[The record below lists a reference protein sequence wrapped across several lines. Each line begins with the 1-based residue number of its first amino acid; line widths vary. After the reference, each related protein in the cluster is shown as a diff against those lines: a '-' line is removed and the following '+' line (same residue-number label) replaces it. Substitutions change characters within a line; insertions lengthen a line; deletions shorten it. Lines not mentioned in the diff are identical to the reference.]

1 MGDGAKGEE
10 KLGAREQ
17 VRVASKPGQVAQAL
31 TCVILEYPSICPSQH
46 VPAFPAPGRPRLLPS
61 LHASMCSSSPL
72 WEKTQN
78 GQHAVSLCPWCS
90 RVQLSPGLSC
100 SPPTPRHSPAQGKEL
115 AVAVER
121 HVPQVEDLQSGEV
134 AHVRDVAHFVA
145 LQVEASDLG
154 TKASKGT
161 RGNLQQSQG
170 ESGGS

>member
-1 MGDGAKGEE
+1 MGEDPKRA
-10 KLGAREQ
+10 ACRE
-17 VRVASKPGQVAQAL
+17 L
-31 TCVILEYPSICPSQH
+31 
-46 VPAFPAPGRPRLLPS
+46 VPLVQQGPA
-61 LHASMCSSSPL
+61 
-72 WEKTQN
+72 
-78 GQHAVSLCPWCS
+78 VPW
-90 RVQLSPGLSC
+90 VVLF
-100 SPPTPRHSPAQGKEL
+100 PPTPRHSPAQGKEL

>member
-10 KLGAREQ
+10 KLGAREW

-31 TCVILEYPSICPSQH
+31 TCVTLEYPRICPPQR
-46 VPAFPAPGRPRLLPS
+46 VPAFPVPGRPRLLPP
-61 LHASMCSSSPL
+61 LRTSMCSISPL

-78 GQHAVSLCPWCS
+78 GQQAVSLCRWCR

-100 SPPTPRHSPAQGKEL
+100 VPPTPRHSPAQGQEL
-115 AVAVER
+115 AVAAER
-121 HVPQVEDLQSGEV
+121 HVPQVEDLQPGEV

-161 RGNLQQSQG
+161 GGNLQRSEG

>member
-100 SPPTPRHSPAQGKEL
+100 SPPRHGTHLRRGRSW
-115 AVAVER
+115 
-121 HVPQVEDLQSGEV
+121 QS
-134 AHVRDVAHFVA
+134 
-145 LQVEASDLG
+145 QW
-154 TKASKGT
+154 KGT
-161 RGNLQQSQG
+161 SRRLRISSPVKLLM
-170 ESGGS
+170 SGMLLILLLSR